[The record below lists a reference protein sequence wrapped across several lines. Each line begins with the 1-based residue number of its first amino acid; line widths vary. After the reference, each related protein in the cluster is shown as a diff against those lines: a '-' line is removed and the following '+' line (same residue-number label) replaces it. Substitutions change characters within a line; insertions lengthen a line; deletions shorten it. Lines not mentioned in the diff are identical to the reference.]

1 MEEGHMVER
10 RKEFELVFLG
20 GEKQITIASFGS
32 LYPNDDELYLRDLQL
47 NFLAVSSNNV
57 HYEYKGPMFLMSEII
72 GFGKKL
78 EALLRKEIKEVILS
92 ADEEEMELKVKLKRN
107 RFFVYFTFSKNDLK
121 SEKWEYEVSF
131 EADVKGIEEVCYNI
145 KKL

>member
-1 MEEGHMVER
+1 MVEIG
-10 RKEFELVFLG
+10 KELEMVFLG
-20 GEKQITIASFGS
+20 GEKKITIASFGS

-47 NFLAVSSNNV
+47 NRLAISSNNF
-57 HYEYKGPMFLMSEII
+57 HYEYKGPMFLVSEII

-78 EALLRKEIKEVILS
+78 EALLRKEINEAVLS
-92 ADEEEMELKVKLKRN
+92 ADEEEMDLKVKLKRN

-131 EADVKGIEEVCYNI
+131 EADVKSIEEVCYNI

>member
-10 RKEFELVFLG
+10 RKELEMVFLG
-20 GEKQITIASFGS
+20 DEKKITIASFGS

-78 EALLRKEIKEVILS
+78 EALLRKEIKEAVLN

-131 EADVKGIEEVCYNI
+131 EADVKSIEKVCYNI

>member
-1 MEEGHMVER
+1 MVEIG
-10 RKEFELVFLG
+10 KELEMVFLG
-20 GEKQITIASFGS
+20 GEKKITIASFGS

-78 EALLRKEIKEVILS
+78 EALLRKEIKEAVLS
-92 ADEEEMELKVKLKRN
+92 ADEEEMDLKVKLKRN

-131 EADVKGIEEVCYNI
+131 EADVKSIEEVCYNI

>member
-1 MEEGHMVER
+1 MVEIG
-10 RKEFELVFLG
+10 KELEMVFLG
-20 GEKQITIASFGS
+20 GEKKITIASFGS

-78 EALLRKEIKEVILS
+78 EALLRKEIKEAVLS
-92 ADEEEMELKVKLKRN
+92 ADEEEMDLKVKLKRN
-107 RFFVYFTFSKNDLK
+107 RFFVYLDNIEQRKTF
-121 SEKWEYEVSF
+121 
-131 EADVKGIEEVCYNI
+131 
-145 KKL
+145 